1 MSHSVRVRVQ
11 GREYSLRSQQGQDE
25 VQKVADFVEG
35 QLAEITRV
43 ASVDSQD
50 ALALTL
56 LNLAGKYLSLKES
69 LDSGGPEQEVRLE
82 RLLQQ
87 LEDGLQALEKD

>member
-11 GREYSLRSQQGQDE
+11 GREYNLRSQQGQDE